1 MSSKRKR
8 RHLVWPVR
16 KADDGQLATVAE
28 GSREDVV
35 AQAGLIAVTQRGER
49 PLVPGFGVDSPV
61 GALRVDPDVLQSAC
75 DEWIGPGRV
84 NIEVEHRAGGLVD
97 QLIEV
102 NE

>member
-1 MSSKRKR
+1 MSKKK
-8 RHLVWPVR
+8 RHLVWPLR

-49 PLVPGFGVDSPV
+49 PLVPGFGVDSPI

-84 NIEVEHRAGGLVD
+84 DVDVVHRAGGLVE